1 MGMLSDEGKGLAK
14 RFAMEKLRSAQGEHD
29 NLLKLRSAQGDYE
42 SHLDK
47 MIAPTQKEGFGGALA
62 NIGLNVKSFLGDK
75 DAANAL
81 KKVAAKKSLL
91 KGGAGDIAMSIGG
104 AKVTEAL
111 GGEDSALGGAAS
123 GAMTGFKMGG
133 GVPGAI
139 VGAVAGGVMGLMGA
153 SEKRAAAKA
162 KAKAAGLQA
171 KAGAEQAKAKAQA
184 SMSQSISR
192 ALLGGKQSVRL

>member
-133 GVPGAI
+133 PTGAMI
-139 VGAVAGGVMGLMGA
+139 GAVAGGVMGLMGA

>member
-1 MGMLSDEGKGLAK
+1 MKLTAGGGGISSTTNYLEEAKEANKNILAK
-14 RFAMEKLRSAQGEHD
+14 A
-29 NLLKLRSAQGDYE
+29 
-42 SHLDK
+42 
-47 MIAPTQKEGFGGALA
+47 
-62 NIGLNVKSFLGDK
+62 GLNVKSFLGDDESSTILSQAK
-75 DAANAL
+75 ELEKA
-81 KKVAAKKSLL
+81 AAKKSLL
-91 KGGAGDIAMSIGG
+91 KGGAGDIAMSVGG

-133 GVPGAI
+133 PTGAMI
-139 VGAVAGGVMGLMGA
+139 GAVAGGVMGLMGA

-171 KAGAEQAKAKAQA
+171 KAGAEQAKAQAQA
-184 SMSQSISR
+184 SLSQSISR